1 MKVENIKFG
10 SLQEF
15 IISALLPNGELYE
28 QLRGFIYRGE
38 STNKYTLLPAVLR
51 ESYGNITHEIQLMH
65 NEYDNLRKFYKI
77 ANNNGI
83 KVPKIEYMS
92 KNYVSEIAVEHL
104 LRMEEYKWLPDDLAE
119 LAALAQHYG
128 LPTRLL
134 DWSFDIYVA
143 LYFASKGVIYNAF
156 DSIQQGRLLDE
167 TDTMVI
173 WALNA
178 QIIQF
183 FQPEVPKIQLQ
194 QKSPLRFVV
203 PSYYS
208 NPNLSAQKGVLV
220 YWEHDVS
227 NFPKNP
233 EKFPFGEMVDR
244 TPLDKLIENYTS
256 EAMGDVVILYKMEI
270 PIKEGVA
277 LFEYIHKIGYGAARL
292 FPGYNGVVKEM
303 EENLLV
309 ERLKEYEHQKKMN

>member
-1 MKVENIKFG
+1 MKVENIKFD
-10 SLQEF
+10 SMKDF
-15 IISALLPNGELYE
+15 ITSTLLPKGEMYE
-28 QLRGFIYRGE
+28 KLKGFIYRGE
-38 STNKYTLLPAVLR
+38 ATNKYTLLPAVLR
-51 ESYGNITHEIQLMH
+51 ESYGNITHEFQLIH

-92 KNYVSEIAVEHL
+92 KNYMSEFAIEHL

-134 DWSFDIYVA
+134 DWSFDVYVA
-143 LYFASKGVIYNAF
+143 LYFASKGAMYNAVDAIQHKKFF
-156 DSIQQGRLLDE
+156 DE
-167 TDTMVI
+167 NDTMVI

-183 FQPEVPKIQLQ
+183 FHPEVPQIQLQ
-194 QKSPLRFVV
+194 LKTPLRFVV

-208 NPNLSAQKGVLV
+208 NPNLNAQKGVLV
-220 YWEHDVS
+220 YWEREVS

-233 EKFPFGEMVDR
+233 EKFPWGEEVDR
-244 TPLDKLIENYTS
+244 TPFDKLIENYIC
-256 EAMGDVVILYKMEI
+256 EPIGDIAVLYKMEI
-270 PIKEGVA
+270 PVKEGMA
-277 LFEYIHKIGYGAARL
+277 LYEYIHKIGYGAARL

-303 EENLLV
+303 EELAIINH
-309 ERLKEYEHQKKMN
+309 LKEYEQRKN